1 MGNKSSKE
9 ARPLPT
15 SSDVIKTIDENIYD
29 HLRIKESGVTDEQLA
44 EFWQVFKLF
53 DKNNDNELNSKELG
67 TIMKFLGQSPTESD
81 LRWMLGQAD
90 INKNGTV
97 EFNEFVKM
105 MIYYQKRIDPGQ
117 QMREAFRVFDR
128 ENKGFITSAKFRD
141 MMTNRGEKLTNQE
154 MAEIMQDADPT
165 GDGIIDCE
173 EFIKLLRSPPPDES
187 SKFQAS
193 DETNERL
200 AKLKEVFKLFDRH
213 ALNTISTKDLPAIMT
228 YLGQSTTDSDIRY
241 MINYTE
247 PTKKGFI
254 EFDEFVLMMN
264 AHKRRTEHKQQMRE
278 AFRVFDKDDTGFISS
293 SKLRYVMTNLGQKF
307 TDQEVAQ
314 MIRDADPNG
323 DGMVNY
329 MEFIK
334 LLCSLPP

>member
-117 QMREAFRVFDR
+117 QMR
-128 ENKGFITSAKFRD
+128 
-141 MMTNRGEKLTNQE
+141 
-154 MAEIMQDADPT
+154 
-165 GDGIIDCE
+165 E